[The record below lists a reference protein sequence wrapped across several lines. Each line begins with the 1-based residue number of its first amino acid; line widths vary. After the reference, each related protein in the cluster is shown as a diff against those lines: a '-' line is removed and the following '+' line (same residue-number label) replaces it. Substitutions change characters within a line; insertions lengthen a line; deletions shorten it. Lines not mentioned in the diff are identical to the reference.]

1 MANYSTCPSILAVIK
16 VSASVVNTFCYHRHR
31 IFSNIAVMID
41 RLKNKIRRIAYNSLF
56 YRFGFGNRVS
66 RSIWEKQF
74 GGKDWDYLYTEAEK
88 DHYLAIVDLLKKHG
102 LGKILDIG
110 CGQGVLYHYLK
121 SDVELLSYLGIDIS
135 ANAVAKARAS
145 FSAANFEQL
154 DFDCQN
160 LEGKFDIIIF
170 NETLYYF
177 NKPLDT
183 IQKCIDQNLNV
194 GGYFIISM
202 CDYIGHEV
210 IWQKL
215 KQHFNFLSMEEITN
229 FNQQKWKVGLF
240 RP

>member
-1 MANYSTCPSILAVIK
+1 
-16 VSASVVNTFCYHRHR
+16 
-31 IFSNIAVMID
+31 
-41 RLKNKIRRIAYNSLF
+41 
-56 YRFGFGNRVS
+56 
-66 RSIWEKQF
+66 
-74 GGKDWDYLYTEAEK
+74 
-88 DHYLAIVDLLKKHG
+88 
-102 LGKILDIG
+102 
-110 CGQGVLYHYLK
+110 
-121 SDVELLSYLGIDIS
+121 LLSYLGIDIS

-145 FSAANFEQL
+145 FSDANFEQL
-154 DFDCQN
+154 DFDYQN
-160 LEGKFDIIIF
+160 LEGKFDVIIF